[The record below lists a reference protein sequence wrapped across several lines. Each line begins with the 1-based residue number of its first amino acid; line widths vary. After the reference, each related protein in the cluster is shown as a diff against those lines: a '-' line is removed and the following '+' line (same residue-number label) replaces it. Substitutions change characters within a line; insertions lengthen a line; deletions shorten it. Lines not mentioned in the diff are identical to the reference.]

1 MTDLQHDTV
10 SAAVDALL
18 APRTVAIIGASDS
31 SGFSRR
37 LVNNLELHQYTGEVF
52 LVNPRRSTVAGKR
65 CYSTIAAVP
74 RPVDLAIVMV
84 ASQHVVTALRDCA
97 AAGVTVASVA
107 ASGFAEAGEQGRTL
121 QDEIASIAGE
131 TGMRIVG
138 PNCMGVVTQGIG
150 LVATFSQAVDI
161 ELLPG
166 SGVAYVGQSGAI
178 GGAVLGLCRERG
190 IGLSAWCTAGNEVDL
205 TSVDIACGMVQRP
218 DIETVALYLESVPD
232 GRRWLDLVK
241 FAAQH
246 DKRVVLLRSGRSQAG
261 QRAAA
266 SHTGAMVRGDVAF
279 DLINRQL
286 GVITVDDVTAL
297 IDVLEALDF
306 RRARPG
312 TRVGVVTSSG
322 GLGTMMADALEHAG
336 LPLAE
341 LSEAT
346 RADISALIPDYGST
360 QNPVDV
366 TAQLFNGDGTG
377 FEHVCASIMSDP
389 NVDSLAILLTTIVG
403 DAATQLASSIARVVG
418 TQTKHAF
425 VVWVAPQDQ
434 TQQAR
439 KVLHGAGI
447 PTGSAIR
454 PQLELLK
461 NLDAGSHRL
470 RRPQPSTRSAAVTHA
485 LTVVAGRTGVVT
497 EVDGGALLDA
507 LTIGRPRGVLVSSPD
522 EAAAVAAQLGDKVVM
537 KIQSPQILHKSDIG
551 GVAVGVPLDQVTD
564 TYAAILESGK
574 AADTIDGILVQEM
587 APPGLELI
595 LSVTGSRDGYPPI
608 VTVGF
613 GGVTAELTRDF
624 VSDLAPLRRD
634 AALDMLKGLR
644 GWPLLNGFRGGPA
657 IDLAGLIDAMCVLS
671 EFATAAADSLIEVE
685 INPLRVSPDG
695 VTALDLLVELNAPD
709 HPAVTTPDARCC
721 TASEQAD

>member
-1 MTDLQHDTV
+1 MTDLQHDTASV
-10 SAAVDALL
+10 AVDALL
-18 APRTVAIIGASDS
+18 SPRTVAIIGASDS

-37 LVNNLELHQYTGEVF
+37 LVNNLERHQYTGEVF
-52 LVNPRRSTVAGKR
+52 LVNPRRSTVAGR
-65 CYSTIAAVP
+65 TCYSTIAAVP
-74 RPVDLAIVMV
+74 GRIDLAIVMV
-84 ASQHVVTALRDCA
+84 ASEHVVTALRECA

-107 ASGFAEAGEQGRTL
+107 ASGFAEAGEQGRTR
-121 QDEIASIAGE
+121 QDEIAAIAHE

-138 PNCMGVVTQGIG
+138 PNCMGVVMQNIG
-150 LVATFSQAVDI
+150 LVATFTQAVDAD
-161 ELLPG
+161 LLPG

-205 TSVDIACGMVQRP
+205 TSVDIARGMVQRP

-232 GRRWLDLVK
+232 GRRWLELVES
-241 FAAQH
+241 ANLH
-246 DKRVVLLRSGRSQAG
+246 DKRIVLLRSGRSQAG

-286 GVITVDDVTAL
+286 GVITVDDVAAL

-322 GLGTMMADALEHAG
+322 GLGTMMADALEQAG

-346 RADISALIPDYGST
+346 RADISAFIPDYGST

-366 TAQLFNGDGTG
+366 TAQLFNGDGRG

-403 DAATQLASSIARVVG
+403 DAATQLASSIAHVVG
-418 TQTKHAF
+418 AQSKHAF
-425 VVWVAPQDQ
+425 VVWVAPEDQ
-434 TQQAR
+434 TQHAR
-439 KVLHGAGI
+439 KVLRGAGI
-447 PTGSAIR
+447 STGSAIR

-461 NLDAGSHRL
+461 NLDAGFHRL
-470 RRPQPSTRSAAVTHA
+470 RRPPASSPSALVTQA
-485 LTVVAGRTGVVT
+485 LTIVAGRTGTMT
-497 EVDGGALLDA
+497 EADGGALLDA
-507 LTIGRPRGVLVSSPD
+507 LTIGRPRGALVSSPD
-522 EAAAVAAQLGDKVVM
+522 DAATVAAQLGDKVVM

-551 GVAVGVPLDQVTD
+551 GVAVGVPLDQVMD

-574 AADTIDGILVQEM
+574 VADAIEGVLVQEM
-587 APPGLELI
+587 ASPGLELI

-624 VSDLAPLRRD
+624 VSDLAPLHRD
-634 AALDMLKGLR
+634 TALDMLKRLR
-644 GWPLLNGFRGGPA
+644 GWPLLNGFRGGA
-657 IDLAGLIDAMCVLS
+657 AADLAGLVDAMCILS
-671 EFATAAADSLIEVE
+671 EFAAGAADGLIEVE
-685 INPLRVSPDG
+685 INPLRVSPDA
-695 VTALDLLVELNAPD
+695 VTALDLLVELNGHDRQSVTAPKSN
-709 HPAVTTPDARCC
+709 PSFGSPN
-721 TASEQAD
+721 

>member
-1 MTDLQHDTV
+1 MTDLQYDTV

-37 LVNNLELHQYTGEVF
+37 LVSNLERHQYTGEVF
-52 LVNPRRSTVAGKR
+52 LVNPRRSTVAGKK
-65 CYSTIAAVP
+65 CYPTVAAVP
-74 RPVDLAIVMV
+74 GPVDLAIVMV
-84 ASQHVVTALRDCA
+84 ASEHVVTALRECA

-107 ASGFAEAGEQGRTL
+107 ASGFAEAGEQGRAK
-121 QDEIASIAGE
+121 QDEIATIADE

-138 PNCMGVVTQGIG
+138 PNCMGVVMQSIG
-150 LVATFSQAVDI
+150 LVATFTQAVDAD
-161 ELLPG
+161 LLPG

-232 GRRWLDLVK
+232 GSRWLELVES
-241 FAAQH
+241 ANLL
-246 DKRVVLLRSGRSQAG
+246 DKRIVLLRSGRSKAG

-279 DLINRQL
+279 DLVNRQL
-286 GVITVDDVTAL
+286 GVIAVDDVTAL

-403 DAATQLASSIARVVG
+403 DAATQLAASIARVVG
-418 TQTKHAF
+418 AQTKHAF
-425 VVWVAPQDQ
+425 VVWVAPEDQ
-434 TQQAR
+434 TQHAR
-439 KVLHGAGI
+439 KLLRGAGI

-454 PQLELLK
+454 PQLDLLK
-461 NLDAGSHRL
+461 NLDAGFHRL
-470 RRPQPSTRSAAVTHA
+470 SQPPTSSRSARVTRA
-485 LTVVAGRTGVVT
+485 LTIVADRTGTMT
-497 EVDGGALLDA
+497 EAEGSSLLDA
-507 LTIGRPRGVLVSSPD
+507 LTIGRPRGTLVSSPD

-551 GVAVGVPLDQVTD
+551 GVAVGVPLDQVKD

-574 AADTIDGILVQEM
+574 AADAIDGVLVQEM
-587 APPGLELI
+587 ASPGLELI
-595 LSVTGSRDGYPPI
+595 LSVTGSRDGYPP
-608 VTVGF
+608 VVNVGF

-624 VSDLAPLRRD
+624 VSELAPLHRD
-634 AALDMLKGLR
+634 TALDMLKRLR
-644 GWPLLNGFRGGPA
+644 GWPLLDGFRGGPA
-657 IDLAGLIDAMCVLS
+657 ADVTGLIDAMCVLS
-671 EFATAAADSLIEVE
+671 EFAADAADGLIEVE

-695 VTALDLLVELNAPD
+695 VAALDLLVELNGHDRPS
-709 HPAVTTPDARCC
+709 VTAR
-721 TASEQAD
+721 TSNPSFGSPH

>member
-1 MTDLQHDTV
+1 MTDLQYDTV

-37 LVNNLELHQYTGEVF
+37 LVSNLERHQYTGEVF
-52 LVNPRRSTVAGKR
+52 LVNPRRSTVAGKK
-65 CYSTIAAVP
+65 CYPTVAAVP
-74 RPVDLAIVMV
+74 GPVDLAIVMV
-84 ASQHVVTALRDCA
+84 ASEHVVTALRECA

-107 ASGFAEAGEQGRTL
+107 ASGFAEAGEQGRAK
-121 QDEIASIAGE
+121 QDEIATTADE

-138 PNCMGVVTQGIG
+138 PNCMGVVMQSIG
-150 LVATFSQAVDI
+150 LVATFTQAVDAD
-161 ELLPG
+161 LLPG

-232 GRRWLDLVK
+232 GSRWLELVES
-241 FAAQH
+241 ANLL
-246 DKRVVLLRSGRSQAG
+246 DKRIVLLRSGRSKAG

-279 DLINRQL
+279 DLVNRQL
-286 GVITVDDVTAL
+286 GVIAVDDVTAL

-366 TAQLFNGDGTG
+366 TAQLFTGDGTG

-403 DAATQLASSIARVVG
+403 DAATQLAASIARVVG
-418 TQTKHAF
+418 AQTKHVF
-425 VVWVAPQDQ
+425 VVWVAPEDQ
-434 TQQAR
+434 TQHAR
-439 KVLHGAGI
+439 KLLRGAGI

-454 PQLELLK
+454 PQLDLLR
-461 NLDAGSHRL
+461 NLDAGLHRL
-470 RRPQPSTRSAAVTHA
+470 SQPPTSSRSARVTRA
-485 LTVVAGRTGVVT
+485 LTVVADRTGTMT
-497 EVDGGALLDA
+497 EAEGSSLLDA
-507 LTIGRPRGVLVSSPD
+507 LTIGRPRGTLVSSPD

-551 GVAVGVPLDQVTD
+551 GVAVGVPLDQVKD

-574 AADTIDGILVQEM
+574 AADAIDGVLVQEM
-587 APPGLELI
+587 ASPGLELI
-595 LSVTGSRDGYPPI
+595 LSVTGSRDGYPP
-608 VTVGF
+608 VVNVGF

-624 VSDLAPLRRD
+624 VSELAPLHRD
-634 AALDMLKGLR
+634 TALDMLKRLR
-644 GWPLLNGFRGGPA
+644 GWPLLDGFRGGPA
-657 IDLAGLIDAMCVLS
+657 ADLTGLIDAMCVLS
-671 EFATAAADSLIEVE
+671 EFAADAADGLIEVE

-695 VTALDLLVELNAPD
+695 VAALDLLVELNGHDRPS
-709 HPAVTTPDARCC
+709 VTAR
-721 TASEQAD
+721 TSNPSFGSPH

>member
-1 MTDLQHDTV
+1 MTDLQYDTV

-37 LVNNLELHQYTGEVF
+37 LVTNLERHQYTGEVF
-52 LVNPRRSTVAGKR
+52 LVNPRRSTVAGKK
-65 CYSTIAAVP
+65 CYPTVAAVP
-74 RPVDLAIVMV
+74 GPVDLAIVMV
-84 ASQHVVTALRDCA
+84 ASEHVVTALRECA

-107 ASGFAEAGEQGRTL
+107 ASGFAEAGEHGRAK
-121 QDEIASIAGE
+121 QDEIATIADE

-138 PNCMGVVTQGIG
+138 PNCMGVVMQNIG
-150 LVATFSQAVDI
+150 LVATFTQAVDAD
-161 ELLPG
+161 LLPG

-232 GRRWLDLVK
+232 GRRWLELVES
-241 FAAQH
+241 ANLL
-246 DKRVVLLRSGRSQAG
+246 DKRIVLLRSGRSTAG

-279 DLINRQL
+279 DLVNRQL

-341 LSEAT
+341 LSDAT

-377 FEHVCASIMSDP
+377 FEHVCASIMADP

-418 TQTKHAF
+418 AQTKHAF
-425 VVWVAPQDQ
+425 VVWVAPEDQ
-434 TQQAR
+434 TQPAR
-439 KVLHGAGI
+439 KLLRGAGI

-454 PQLELLK
+454 PQLDLLK
-461 NLDAGSHRL
+461 NLDAGFHRL
-470 RRPQPSTRSAAVTHA
+470 RQPPTSSRSVPVTRA
-485 LTVVAGRTGVVT
+485 LTVVADRTGTMT
-497 EVDGGALLDA
+497 EADGSSLLDA
-507 LTIGRPRGVLVSSPD
+507 LAICRPRGTLVSSPD
-522 EAAAVAAQLGDKVVM
+522 DAAAVAAQLGDKVVM

-551 GVAVGVPLDQVTD
+551 GVAVGVPLDQVKD
-564 TYAAILESGK
+564 TYAAILEAGK
-574 AADTIDGILVQEM
+574 AADAIDGVLVQEM
-587 APPGLELI
+587 ASPGLELI
-595 LSVTGSRDGYPPI
+595 LSVTGSRDGYPPV

-624 VSDLAPLRRD
+624 VSELAPLHRD
-634 AALDMLKGLR
+634 TALDMLKRLR
-644 GWPLLNGFRGGPA
+644 GWPLLDGFRGGPA
-657 IDLAGLIDAMCVLS
+657 ADLTGLIDAMCVLS
-671 EFATAAADSLIEVE
+671 EFAADAAEGLIEVE

-695 VTALDLLVELNAPD
+695 VSALDLLVELNGHDRPSVKA
-709 HPAVTTPDARCC
+709 HN
-721 TASEQAD
+721 ASPSVGSSN

>member
-10 SAAVDALL
+10 IVAVDALL

-37 LVNNLELHQYTGEVF
+37 LVNNLERHAYAGEVF
-52 LVNPRRSTVAGKR
+52 LVNPRRSTVAGKT
-65 CYSTIAAVP
+65 CYATITAVP
-74 RPVDLAIVMV
+74 RHVDLAIVMV
-84 ASQHVVTALRDCA
+84 ASEHVVPALRECA

-107 ASGFAEAGEQGRTL
+107 ASGFAEAGEEGRRR
-121 QDEIASIAGE
+121 QDEIAAIAVE

-138 PNCMGVVTQGIG
+138 PNCMGVVTQNIG
-150 LVATFSQAVDI
+150 LVATFTQAVDTD
-161 ELLPG
+161 LLPG

-205 TSVDIACGMVQRP
+205 TSVDIARGMVQRP
-218 DIETVALYLESVPD
+218 DIETVALYLESVPN
-232 GRRWLDLVK
+232 GRCWLDLVQS
-241 FAAQH
+241 ANQH
-246 DKRVVLLRSGRSQAG
+246 DKRIVLLRSGRSQAG

-286 GVITVDDVTAL
+286 GVITVDDVAAL

-312 TRVGVVTSSG
+312 TRIGVVTSSG
-322 GLGTMMADALEHAG
+322 GLGTMMADALEQAG

-346 RADISALIPDYGST
+346 RADISTLIPDYGST

-366 TAQLFNGDGTG
+366 TAQLFNGDGRG

-403 DAATQLASSIARVVG
+403 DAATQLASSISRVAG
-418 TQTKHAF
+418 AQSKHAF
-425 VVWVAPQDQ
+425 VVWVAPEDQ
-434 TQQAR
+434 THHAR
-439 KVLHGAGI
+439 KLLRGAGI

-461 NLDAGSHRL
+461 NLDAGFQRL
-470 RRPQPSTRSAAVTHA
+470 RTPPTSPRSARLTRA
-485 LTVVAGRTGVVT
+485 LTVVAGRSGTMT
-497 EVDGGALLDA
+497 EAEGGSLLDA
-507 LTIGRPRGVLVSSPD
+507 LAIGRPRGALVQSPD
-522 EAAAVAAQLGDKVVM
+522 DAATVAAQLGDRVVM
-537 KIQSPQILHKSDIG
+537 KIQSPQILHKSDVG
-551 GVAVGVPLDQVTD
+551 GVAVGVPLDEVKD

-574 AADTIDGILVQEM
+574 SADAIEGILVQEM
-587 APPGLELI
+587 APPGLDLI
-595 LSVTGSRDGYPPI
+595 LSVTGSRDGYPPV
-608 VTVGF
+608 VTVGL

-624 VSDLAPLRRD
+624 VSDLAPLHRD
-634 AALDMLKGLR
+634 AALDLLKRLR
-644 GWPLLNGFRGGPA
+644 GWPLLEGFRGGPPA
-657 IDLAGLIDAMCVLS
+657 DLAGLIDVMCGLS
-671 EFATAAADSLIEVE
+671 EFADEAADGLIELE
-685 INPLRVSPDG
+685 INPRRVSQVW
-695 VTALDLLVELNAPD
+695 VTALDLVVELSAPER
-709 HPAVTTPDARCC
+709 HSFTTFGNPI
-721 TASEQAD
+721 

>member
-1 MTDLQHDTV
+1 
-10 SAAVDALL
+10 
-18 APRTVAIIGASDS
+18 
-31 SGFSRR
+31 
-37 LVNNLELHQYTGEVF
+37 
-52 LVNPRRSTVAGKR
+52 
-65 CYSTIAAVP
+65 
-74 RPVDLAIVMV
+74 
-84 ASQHVVTALRDCA
+84 
-97 AAGVTVASVA
+97 
-107 ASGFAEAGEQGRTL
+107 
-121 QDEIASIAGE
+121 
-131 TGMRIVG
+131 
-138 PNCMGVVTQGIG
+138 
-150 LVATFSQAVDI
+150 
-161 ELLPG
+161 
-166 SGVAYVGQSGAI
+166 
-178 GGAVLGLCRERG
+178 LCRERG

-232 GRRWLDLVK
+232 GSRWLELVES
-241 FAAQH
+241 ANLL
-246 DKRVVLLRSGRSQAG
+246 DKRIVLLRSGRSKAG

-279 DLINRQL
+279 DLVNRQL
-286 GVITVDDVTAL
+286 GVIAVDDVTAL

-403 DAATQLASSIARVVG
+403 DAATQLAASIARVVG
-418 TQTKHAF
+418 AQTKHVF
-425 VVWVAPQDQ
+425 VVWVAPEDQ
-434 TQQAR
+434 TQHAR
-439 KVLHGAGI
+439 KLLRGAGI

-454 PQLELLK
+454 PQLDLLK
-461 NLDAGSHRL
+461 NLDAGFHRL
-470 RRPQPSTRSAAVTHA
+470 SQPPTSSRSARVTRA
-485 LTVVAGRTGVVT
+485 LTIVADRTGTMT
-497 EVDGGALLDA
+497 EAEGSSLLDA
-507 LTIGRPRGVLVSSPD
+507 LTIGRPRGTLVSSPD

-551 GVAVGVPLDQVTD
+551 GVAVGVPLDQVKD

-574 AADTIDGILVQEM
+574 AADAIDGVLVQEM
-587 APPGLELI
+587 ASPGLELI
-595 LSVTGSRDGYPPI
+595 LSVTGSRDGYPPV

-624 VSDLAPLRRD
+624 VSELAPLHRD
-634 AALDMLKGLR
+634 TALDMLKRLR
-644 GWPLLNGFRGGPA
+644 GWPLLDGFRGGPA
-657 IDLAGLIDAMCVLS
+657 ADLTGLIDAMCVLS
-671 EFATAAADSLIEVE
+671 EFAADAADGLIEVE

-695 VTALDLLVELNAPD
+695 VAALDLLVELNGHDRPS
-709 HPAVTTPDARCC
+709 VTAR
-721 TASEQAD
+721 TSNPSFGSPH

>member
-1 MTDLQHDTV
+1 MTDLQYDTV

-37 LVNNLELHQYTGEVF
+37 LVSNLERHQYTGEVF
-52 LVNPRRSTVAGKR
+52 LVNPRRSTVAGKK
-65 CYSTIAAVP
+65 CYPTVAAVP
-74 RPVDLAIVMV
+74 GPVDLAIVMV
-84 ASQHVVTALRDCA
+84 ASEHVVTALRECA

-107 ASGFAEAGEQGRTL
+107 ASGFAEAGEQGRAK
-121 QDEIASIAGE
+121 QDEIATIADE

-138 PNCMGVVTQGIG
+138 PNCMGVVMQSIG
-150 LVATFSQAVDI
+150 LVATFTQAVDTD
-161 ELLPG
+161 LLPG

-232 GRRWLDLVK
+232 GSRWLELVES
-241 FAAQH
+241 ANLL
-246 DKRVVLLRSGRSQAG
+246 DKRIVLLRSGRSKAG

-279 DLINRQL
+279 DLVNRQL
-286 GVITVDDVTAL
+286 GVIAVDDVTAL

-341 LSEAT
+341 LSDAT

-418 TQTKHAF
+418 AQTKHAF
-425 VVWVAPQDQ
+425 VVWVAPEDQ
-434 TQQAR
+434 TQPAR
-439 KVLHGAGI
+439 KLLRGAGI

-454 PQLELLK
+454 PQLDLLK
-461 NLDAGSHRL
+461 NLDAGFHRL
-470 RRPQPSTRSAAVTHA
+470 SQPPTSSRSARVTRA
-485 LTVVAGRTGVVT
+485 LTVVADRTGTMT
-497 EVDGGALLDA
+497 EAEGSSLLDA
-507 LTIGRPRGVLVSSPD
+507 LTIGRPRGTLVSSPHD
-522 EAAAVAAQLGDKVVM
+522 AAADAAQLGDKVVM

-551 GVAVGVPLDQVTD
+551 GVAVGVPLDQVKD
-564 TYAAILESGK
+564 TYAAILDAGK
-574 AADTIDGILVQEM
+574 AADAIDGVLVQEM
-587 APPGLELI
+587 ASPGLELI
-595 LSVTGSRDGYPPI
+595 LSVTGSRDGYPPV

-624 VSDLAPLRRD
+624 VSDLAPLHRD
-634 AALDMLKGLR
+634 AALDMLKRLR
-644 GWPLLNGFRGGPA
+644 GWPLLDGFRGGPA
-657 IDLAGLIDAMCVLS
+657 ADVAGLIDAMCVLS
-671 EFATAAADSLIEVE
+671 EFAADAADGLIEVE

-695 VTALDLLVELNAPD
+695 VAALDLLVELNSHDRPS
-709 HPAVTTPDARCC
+709 VTAR
-721 TASEQAD
+721 TSNPSFGSPH

>member
-37 LVNNLELHQYTGEVF
+37 LVNNLERHQYTGEVF
-52 LVNPRRSTVAGKR
+52 LVNPRRPTVAGKR
-65 CYSTIAAVP
+65 CYPTVAAVP
-74 RPVDLAIVMV
+74 GSVDLAIVMV
-84 ASQHVVTALRDCA
+84 ASEHVVTALRECA

-107 ASGFAEAGEQGRTL
+107 ASGFAEAGKQGRIR
-121 QDEIASIAGE
+121 QDEIAAIADE

-138 PNCMGVVTQGIG
+138 PNCMGVVVQRIG

-161 ELLPG
+161 DLLAG

-205 TSVDIACGMVQRP
+205 TSVDIACGMVQRT

-232 GRRWLDLVK
+232 GSRWVELVES
-241 FAAQH
+241 ANML
-246 DKRVVLLRSGRSQAG
+246 DKRVVLLRSGRSRAG

-279 DLINRQL
+279 DLINREL

-297 IDVLEALDF
+297 IDVLEALEF

-322 GLGTMMADALEHAG
+322 GLGTMMADALEHVG

-403 DAATQLASSIARVVG
+403 DAATRLASSIARVVG
-418 TQTKHAF
+418 AQTKHAF

-434 TQQAR
+434 TQHAR

-461 NLDAGSHRL
+461 NLDAGFHRL

-485 LTVVAGRTGVVT
+485 LTVVAGRTGTMT
-497 EVDGGALLDA
+497 EVEGGALLDA
-507 LTIGRPRGVLVSSPD
+507 LTIGRPRGALVSSPD
-522 EAAAVAAQLGDKVVM
+522 EAAAVAAQLGDQVVM
-537 KIQSPQILHKSDIG
+537 KIQSPQILHKSDVG
-551 GVAVGVPLDQVTD
+551 GVAVGVPLDQVKD
-564 TYAAILESGK
+564 TYAAILRSGK
-574 AADTIDGILVQEM
+574 AADVIHGILVQEM
-587 APPGLELI
+587 AAPGLELI
-595 LSVTGSRDGYPPI
+595 LSVTGGRDGYPPI

-624 VSDLAPLRRD
+624 VSDLAPLHRD
-634 AALDMLKGLR
+634 AALDLLKRLR
-644 GWPLLNGFRGGPA
+644 GWPLLNGFRGRPA
-657 IDLAGLIDAMCVLS
+657 VDVAGLIDAMCTLS
-671 EFATAAADSLIEVE
+671 EFAADAADGLIEVE
-685 INPLRVSPDG
+685 INPLRVSPAG
-695 VTALDLLVELNAPD
+695 VIALDLLIELNGRDNASIANGDSQGSTAPK
-709 HPAVTTPDARCC
+709 
-721 TASEQAD
+721 QGG

>member
-1 MTDLQHDTV
+1 MTDLQYDTV

-37 LVNNLELHQYTGEVF
+37 LVSNLERHQYTGEVF
-52 LVNPRRSTVAGKR
+52 LVNPRRSTVAGKK
-65 CYSTIAAVP
+65 CYPTVAAVP
-74 RPVDLAIVMV
+74 GPVDLAIVMV
-84 ASQHVVTALRDCA
+84 ASEHVVTALRECA

-107 ASGFAEAGEQGRTL
+107 ASGFAEAGEQGRAK
-121 QDEIASIAGE
+121 QDEIATTADE

-138 PNCMGVVTQGIG
+138 PNCMGVVMQSIG
-150 LVATFSQAVDI
+150 LVATFTQAVDAD
-161 ELLPG
+161 LLPG

-232 GRRWLDLVK
+232 GSRWLELVES
-241 FAAQH
+241 ANLL
-246 DKRVVLLRSGRSQAG
+246 DKRIVLLRSGRSKAG

-279 DLINRQL
+279 DLVNRQL
-286 GVITVDDVTAL
+286 GVIAVDDVTAL

-403 DAATQLASSIARVVG
+403 DAATQLAASIARVVG
-418 TQTKHAF
+418 AQTKHVF
-425 VVWVAPQDQ
+425 VVWVAPEDQ
-434 TQQAR
+434 TQHAR
-439 KVLHGAGI
+439 KLLRGAGI

-454 PQLELLK
+454 PQLDLLK
-461 NLDAGSHRL
+461 NLDAGLHRL
-470 RRPQPSTRSAAVTHA
+470 SQPPTSSRSARVTRA
-485 LTVVAGRTGVVT
+485 LTVVADRTGTMT
-497 EVDGGALLDA
+497 EAEGSSLLDA
-507 LTIGRPRGVLVSSPD
+507 LTIGRPRGTLVSSPD

-551 GVAVGVPLDQVTD
+551 GVAVGVPLDQVKD

-574 AADTIDGILVQEM
+574 AADAIDGVLVQEM
-587 APPGLELI
+587 ASPGLELI
-595 LSVTGSRDGYPPI
+595 LSVTGSRDGYPP
-608 VTVGF
+608 VVNVGF

-624 VSDLAPLRRD
+624 VSELAPLHRD
-634 AALDMLKGLR
+634 TALDMLKRLR
-644 GWPLLNGFRGGPA
+644 GWPLLDGFRGGPA
-657 IDLAGLIDAMCVLS
+657 ADLTGLIDAMCVLS
-671 EFATAAADSLIEVE
+671 EFAADAADGLIEVE

-695 VTALDLLVELNAPD
+695 VAALDLLVELNGHDRPSI
-709 HPAVTTPDARCC
+709 TAR
-721 TASEQAD
+721 TSNPSFGSPH

>member
-18 APRTVAIIGASDS
+18 GPRTVAIIGASDS

-37 LVNNLELHQYTGEVF
+37 LVNNLERHQYTGEVF
-52 LVNPRRSTVAGKR
+52 LVNPRRSTVAGQR
-65 CYSTIAAVP
+65 CYPTIAAVP
-74 RPVDLAIVMV
+74 GPVDLAIIMV
-84 ASQHVVTALRDCA
+84 ASEHVVTALRDCA

-107 ASGFAEAGEQGRTL
+107 ASGFAEAGEQGRTR
-121 QDEIASIAGE
+121 QDEIAAIADE

-150 LVATFSQAVDI
+150 LVATFSQAVDTD
-161 ELLPG
+161 LLPG

-205 TSVDIACGMVQRP
+205 TSVDIARGMLQRP
-218 DIETVALYLESVPD
+218 DIETVALYLESVPY
-232 GRRWLDLVK
+232 GSRWVALAESANLL
-241 FAAQH
+241 
-246 DKRVVLLRSGRSQAG
+246 DKRVVLLRCGRSQAG

-266 SHTGAMVRGDVAF
+266 SHTGAMVRSDVAF

-297 IDVLEALDF
+297 IDVLEALEF

-341 LSEAT
+341 LSAAT
-346 RADISALIPDYGST
+346 RTDISALIPDYGST

-418 TQTKHAF
+418 AQTKHAF

-434 TQQAR
+434 TQHAR
-439 KVLHGAGI
+439 KILHGAGI

-461 NLDAGSHRL
+461 NLDAGFPRL
-470 RRPQPSTRSAAVTHA
+470 RRPQPSTRSAAVTQA
-485 LTVVAGRTGVVT
+485 LTVVADRTGTMT
-497 EVDGGALLDA
+497 EAEGGSLLDA
-507 LTIGRPRGVLVSSPD
+507 LAIGRPRGALVQSPD
-522 EAAAVAAQLGDKVVM
+522 DAATVAAQLGDRVVM
-537 KIQSPQILHKSDIG
+537 KIQSPQILHKSDVG
-551 GVAVGVPLDQVTD
+551 GVAVGVPLDEVRD

-574 AADTIDGILVQEM
+574 AADAIEGILVQEM
-587 APPGLELI
+587 APPGLDLI
-595 LSVTGSRDGYPPI
+595 LSVTGSREGYPPVVI
-608 VTVGF
+608 VGL
-613 GGVTAELTRDF
+613 GGVTAELTRDV
-624 VSDLAPLRRD
+624 VSDLAPLHRD
-634 AALDMLKGLR
+634 AALDLLKRLR
-644 GWPLLNGFRGGPA
+644 GWPLLEGYRGGPA
-657 IDLAGLIDAMCVLS
+657 ADLAGLIDVMCGLS
-671 EFATAAADSLIEVE
+671 EFAAEAADGLIELE
-685 INPLRVSPDG
+685 INPLRVSPDW
-695 VTALDLLVELNAPD
+695 VTALDLVVELGAPE
-709 HPAVTTPDARCC
+709 HHSFTMFGNPN
-721 TASEQAD
+721 

>member
-37 LVNNLELHQYTGEVF
+37 LVNNLERHQYTGEVF

-65 CYSTIAAVP
+65 CYPTIAAVP
-74 RPVDLAIVMV
+74 GPVDLAIIMV
-84 ASQHVVTALRDCA
+84 ASEHVVTALRECA

-107 ASGFAEAGEQGRTL
+107 ASGFAEAGEQGRTR
-121 QDEIASIAGE
+121 QDEIAAIADE

-138 PNCMGVVTQGIG
+138 PNCMGVVVHRIG
-150 LVATFSQAVDI
+150 LVATFSQAVDTD
-161 ELLPG
+161 LLPG

-205 TSVDIACGMVQRP
+205 TSVDIARGMLQRP

-232 GRRWLDLVK
+232 GSRWVALAESAHLL
-241 FAAQH
+241 

-266 SHTGAMVRGDVAF
+266 SHTGAMVRSDVAF

-297 IDVLEALDF
+297 IDVLEALEF

-346 RADISALIPDYGST
+346 RTDISALIPDYGST

-418 TQTKHAF
+418 AQTKHAF

-434 TQQAR
+434 TQHAR

-461 NLDAGSHRL
+461 NLDAGFPRL
-470 RRPQPSTRSAAVTHA
+470 SRPQPSTRSAAVTQA
-485 LTVVAGRTGVVT
+485 LTVVAGHTGTMT
-497 EVDGGALLDA
+497 EVQGGALLDA
-507 LTIGRPRGVLVSSPD
+507 LTIGRPRGALVSSPD

-537 KIQSPQILHKSDIG
+537 KIQSPQILHKSEVG
-551 GVAVGVPLDQVTD
+551 GVAVGVPLDQVKD

-574 AADTIDGILVQEM
+574 AADAIHGILVQEM
-587 APPGLELI
+587 AAPGLELI

-613 GGVTAELTRDF
+613 GGVTAEVTCDF
-624 VSDLAPLRRD
+624 VSDLAPLHRD
-634 AALDMLKGLR
+634 AALDMLKRLR

-657 IDLAGLIDAMCVLS
+657 VDLAGLIDAMCNLS
-671 EFATAAADSLIEVE
+671 EFAADAADGLIEVE
-685 INPLRVSPDG
+685 INPLRVSPAG
-695 VTALDLLVELNAPD
+695 VNALDLLVELNGRDNASITNGD
-709 HPAVTTPDARCC
+709 SQGS
-721 TASEQAD
+721 TASKQGG

>member
-10 SAAVDALL
+10 TVAVDALL

-37 LVNNLELHQYTGEVF
+37 LVNNLERHQYTGDVF
-52 LVNPRRSTVAGKR
+52 LVNPRRSTVAGKT
-65 CYSTIAAVP
+65 CYATITAVP

-84 ASQHVVTALRDCA
+84 ASEHVVPALRECA

-107 ASGFAEAGEQGRTL
+107 ASGFAEAGEEGRRR
-121 QDEIASIAGE
+121 QDEIAAIAVE

-138 PNCMGVVTQGIG
+138 PNCMGVVTQNIG
-150 LVATFSQAVDI
+150 LVATFTQAVDTD
-161 ELLPG
+161 LLPG

-190 IGLSAWCTAGNEVDL
+190 IGLSAWCTAGNEADL
-205 TSVDIACGMVQRP
+205 TSVDIARGMVQRP

-232 GRRWLDLVK
+232 GHSWLDLVQS
-241 FAAQH
+241 ANQH
-246 DKRVVLLRSGRSQAG
+246 DKRIVLLRSGRSQAG

-286 GVITVDDVTAL
+286 GVITVDDVAGL

-322 GLGTMMADALEHAG
+322 GLGTMMADALEQAG

-366 TAQLFNGDGTG
+366 TAQLFNGDGRG

-403 DAATQLASSIARVVG
+403 DAATQLASSIARVAG
-418 TQTKHAF
+418 PQSKHSF
-425 VVWVAPQDQ
+425 VVWVAPEDQ
-434 TQQAR
+434 THHAR
-439 KVLHGAGI
+439 KLLRGAGV

-461 NLDAGSHRL
+461 NLDAGFQSHC
-470 RRPQPSTRSAAVTHA
+470 RPPTSSRSARVTRA
-485 LTVVAGRTGVVT
+485 LTVVADRTGTMT
-497 EVDGGALLDA
+497 EAEGGSLLDA
-507 LTIGRPRGVLVSSPD
+507 LAIGRPRGALVQSPD
-522 EAAAVAAQLGDKVVM
+522 DAATVAAQLGDRVVM
-537 KIQSPQILHKSDIG
+537 KIQSPQILHKSDVG
-551 GVAVGVPLDQVTD
+551 GVAVGVPLDEVKD

-574 AADTIDGILVQEM
+574 AADAIEGILVQEM
-587 APPGLELI
+587 APPGLDLI
-595 LSVTGSRDGYPPI
+595 LSVTGSREGYPPV
-608 VTVGF
+608 VTVGL
-613 GGVTAELTRDF
+613 GGVTAELTRDV
-624 VSDLAPLRRD
+624 VSDLAPLHRD
-634 AALDMLKGLR
+634 AALDLLKRLR
-644 GWPLLNGFRGGPA
+644 GWPLLEGYRGGPA
-657 IDLAGLIDAMCVLS
+657 ADLAGLIDVMCGLS
-671 EFATAAADSLIEVE
+671 EFAAEAAEGLIELE
-685 INPLRVSPDG
+685 INPLRVSPDW
-695 VTALDLLVELNAPD
+695 VTALDLVVELSAPE
-709 HPAVTTPDARCC
+709 HHSFTTFGNPN
-721 TASEQAD
+721 

>member
-1 MTDLQHDTV
+1 MTDLQYDTV

-37 LVNNLELHQYTGEVF
+37 LVTNLERHQYTGEVF
-52 LVNPRRSTVAGKR
+52 LVNPRRSTVAGKK
-65 CYSTIAAVP
+65 CYPTVAAVP
-74 RPVDLAIVMV
+74 GPVDLAIVMV
-84 ASQHVVTALRDCA
+84 ASEHVVTALRECA

-107 ASGFAEAGEQGRTL
+107 ASGFAEAGEHGRAK
-121 QDEIASIAGE
+121 QDEIATIADE

-138 PNCMGVVTQGIG
+138 PNCMGVVMQNIG
-150 LVATFSQAVDI
+150 LVATFTQAVDAD
-161 ELLPG
+161 LLPG
-166 SGVAYVGQSGAI
+166 SGVAYIGQSGAI

-232 GRRWLDLVK
+232 GSRWLELVES
-241 FAAQH
+241 ANLL
-246 DKRVVLLRSGRSQAG
+246 DKRIVLLRSGRSTAG

-279 DLINRQL
+279 DLVNRQL

-341 LSEAT
+341 LSDAT

-377 FEHVCASIMSDP
+377 FEHVCASIMADP

-418 TQTKHAF
+418 AQTKHAF
-425 VVWVAPQDQ
+425 VVWVAPEDQ
-434 TQQAR
+434 TQPAR
-439 KVLHGAGI
+439 KLLRGAGI

-454 PQLELLK
+454 PQLDLLK
-461 NLDAGSHRL
+461 NLDAGFHRL
-470 RRPQPSTRSAAVTHA
+470 RQPPTSSRSVPVTRA
-485 LTVVAGRTGVVT
+485 LTVVADRTGTMT
-497 EVDGGALLDA
+497 EADGSSLLDA
-507 LTIGRPRGVLVSSPD
+507 LAIGRPRGTLVSSPD
-522 EAAAVAAQLGDKVVM
+522 DAAAVAAHLGDKVVM

-551 GVAVGVPLDQVTD
+551 GVAVGVPLDQVKD
-564 TYAAILESGK
+564 TYAAILEAGK
-574 AADTIDGILVQEM
+574 VADAIDGVLVQEM
-587 APPGLELI
+587 ASPGLELI
-595 LSVTGSRDGYPPI
+595 LSVTGSRDGYPPV

-624 VSDLAPLRRD
+624 VSELAPLHRET
-634 AALDMLKGLR
+634 ALDMLKRLR
-644 GWPLLNGFRGGPA
+644 GWPLLDGFRGGPA
-657 IDLAGLIDAMCVLS
+657 ADLAGLIDAMCILS
-671 EFATAAADSLIEVE
+671 EFAAEGLIEVE

-695 VTALDLLVELNAPD
+695 VSALDLLVELNG
-709 HPAVTTPDARCC
+709 HVRPAVKAHN
-721 TASEQAD
+721 ASPSLGSSN

>member
-37 LVNNLELHQYTGEVF
+37 LMNNLKRYQYTGEVF
-52 LVNPRRSTVAGKR
+52 LINPRRSTVAGKR
-65 CYSTIAAVP
+65 CYPTVAAVP

-84 ASQHVVTALRDCA
+84 ASEHVVTALRECA

-107 ASGFAEAGEQGRTL
+107 ASGFAEAGEQGRIR
-121 QDEIASIAGE
+121 QDEIAAIADE

-138 PNCMGVVTQGIG
+138 PNCMGVVVQRIG
-150 LVATFSQAVDI
+150 LVATFSQAVDTD
-161 ELLPG
+161 LLPG
-166 SGVAYVGQSGAI
+166 NGVAYVGQSGAI

-232 GRRWLDLVK
+232 GSRWVELVES
-241 FAAQH
+241 ANML

-297 IDVLEALDF
+297 IDVLEALEF

-346 RADISALIPDYGST
+346 QADISALIPDYGST

-418 TQTKHAF
+418 AHAKHAF

-434 TQQAR
+434 TQHAR
-439 KVLHGAGI
+439 KLLHSAGI

-461 NLDAGSHRL
+461 NLDAGFHRF
-470 RRPQPSTRSAAVTHA
+470 RRPQPSTRSAAVTQA
-485 LTVVAGRTGVVT
+485 LTVVADRAGTMT
-497 EVDGGALLDA
+497 EVEGGALLDA
-507 LTIGRPRGVLVSSPD
+507 LAIGRPRGALASSPD
-522 EAAAVAAQLGDKVVM
+522 EAADIAAQLGDKVVM

-551 GVAVGVPLDQVTD
+551 GVAVGVSLDQVKD

-574 AADTIDGILVQEM
+574 GADAIQGILVQEM
-587 APPGLELI
+587 AAPGLELI
-595 LSVTGSRDGYPPI
+595 LSVTGNGDGYPPI
-608 VTVGF
+608 VNVGL

-624 VSDLAPLRRD
+624 VSDLAPLHPD
-634 AALDMLKGLR
+634 AALDMLKRLR
-644 GWPLLNGFRGGPA
+644 SWPLLNGFRGGPA
-657 IDLAGLIDAMCVLS
+657 VDLAGLIDAMCALS
-671 EFATAAADSLIEVE
+671 EFAADAADGLTEVE
-685 INPLRVSPDG
+685 INPLRVSPAG
-695 VTALDLLVELNAPD
+695 VTALDLLVELNGRDNAPIANGD
-709 HPAVTTPDARCC
+709 SRGS
-721 TASEQAD
+721 TAAKQGG

>member
-1 MTDLQHDTV
+1 MTDLQYDTV

-37 LVNNLELHQYTGEVF
+37 LVSNLERHQYTGEVF
-52 LVNPRRSTVAGKR
+52 LVNPRRSTVAGKK
-65 CYSTIAAVP
+65 CYPTVAAVP
-74 RPVDLAIVMV
+74 GPVDLAIVMV
-84 ASQHVVTALRDCA
+84 ASEHVVTALRECA

-107 ASGFAEAGEQGRTL
+107 ASGFAEAGEQGRAK
-121 QDEIASIAGE
+121 QDEIATIADE

-138 PNCMGVVTQGIG
+138 PNCMGVVMQSIG
-150 LVATFSQAVDI
+150 LVATFTQAVDAD
-161 ELLPG
+161 LLPG

-190 IGLSAWCTAGNEVDL
+190 IGVSAWCTAGNEVDL

-232 GRRWLDLVK
+232 GSRWLELVES
-241 FAAQH
+241 ANLL
-246 DKRVVLLRSGRSQAG
+246 DKRIVLLRSGRSKAG

-279 DLINRQL
+279 DLVNRQL
-286 GVITVDDVTAL
+286 GVIAVDDVTAL

-403 DAATQLASSIARVVG
+403 DAATQLAASIARVVG
-418 TQTKHAF
+418 AQTKHVF
-425 VVWVAPQDQ
+425 VVWVAPEDQ
-434 TQQAR
+434 TQHAR
-439 KVLHGAGI
+439 KLLRGAGI

-454 PQLELLK
+454 PQLDLLK
-461 NLDAGSHRL
+461 NLDAGFHRL
-470 RRPQPSTRSAAVTHA
+470 SQPPTSSRSARVTRA
-485 LTVVAGRTGVVT
+485 LTIVADRTGTMT
-497 EVDGGALLDA
+497 EAEGSSLLDA
-507 LTIGRPRGVLVSSPD
+507 LTIGRPRGTLVSSPD

-551 GVAVGVPLDQVTD
+551 GVAVGVPLDQVKD

-574 AADTIDGILVQEM
+574 AADAIDGVLVQEM
-587 APPGLELI
+587 ASPGLELI
-595 LSVTGSRDGYPPI
+595 LSVTGSRDGYPPV

-624 VSDLAPLRRD
+624 VSELAPLHRD
-634 AALDMLKGLR
+634 TALDMLKRLR
-644 GWPLLNGFRGGPA
+644 GWPLLDGFRGGPA
-657 IDLAGLIDAMCVLS
+657 ADLTGLIDAMCVLS
-671 EFATAAADSLIEVE
+671 EFAADAADGLIEVE

-695 VTALDLLVELNAPD
+695 VAALDLLVELNGHDRPS
-709 HPAVTTPDARCC
+709 VTAR
-721 TASEQAD
+721 TSNPSFGSPH